1 MPVIRRHTTQ
11 PNNPSNPMSTQ
22 TQTHIDLKV
31 GDIRQLGD
39 EVRHRTGVKDF
50 YASDADRHGKWRPVS
65 LIGHPILSADLIAT
79 ELRRPL

>member
-1 MPVIRRHTTQ
+1 
-11 PNNPSNPMSTQ
+11 MSTQ
-22 TQTHIDLKV
+22 TKLTIDLKV

-50 YASDADRHGKWRPVS
+50 YASEPDRQGKWRPAS

-79 ELRRPL
+79 ELRRPV